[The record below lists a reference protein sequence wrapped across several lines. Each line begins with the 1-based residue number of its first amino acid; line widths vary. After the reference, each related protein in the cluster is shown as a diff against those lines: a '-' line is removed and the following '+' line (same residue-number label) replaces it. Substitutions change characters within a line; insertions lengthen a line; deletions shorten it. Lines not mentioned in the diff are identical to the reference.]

1 MVKHRVRAQKSVA
14 QWKKIVTKVVDFYF
28 DSIFIQLAVL
38 GVAILSCVFYIA
50 GTYSSANES
59 EVSALIV
66 LNRSSNS
73 IPLNYVYKIYIFVIW
88 S

>member
-1 MVKHRVRAQKSVA
+1 MVKHRVHAQKSAA

-28 DSIFIQLAVL
+28 DSVFIQLAVL

-59 EVSALIV
+59 EVSLRILLSV
-66 LNRSSNS
+66 
-73 IPLNYVYKIYIFVIW
+73 
-88 S
+88 